1 MNNLRLPSVTV
12 LTTVYNG
19 LPHLK
24 EAIESTLNQTYS
36 NFKYL
41 IIDDSSPDKNVVP
54 FIKQY
59 KDDRIR
65 LIVNEKNLGVSKTFN
80 KALEIIDTE
89 FLIRLDQD
97 DVSLPNRIEELMGF
111 FQENKTLSVAC
122 SWEHTIDSDGNRIR
136 DWTRE
141 ISNYGDFISPILLG
155 ICPIWHPSI

>member
-1 MNNLRLPSVTV
+1 MNNLRPPSVTV

-24 EAIESTLNQTYS
+24 EAIESTLNQTYG

-41 IIDDSSPDKNVVP
+41 IIDDSSPDKDVVP

-59 KDDRIR
+59 KDDRIH

-111 FQENKTLSVAC
+111 FQ
-122 SWEHTIDSDGNRIR
+122 
-136 DWTRE
+136 
-141 ISNYGDFISPILLG
+141 
-155 ICPIWHPSI
+155 